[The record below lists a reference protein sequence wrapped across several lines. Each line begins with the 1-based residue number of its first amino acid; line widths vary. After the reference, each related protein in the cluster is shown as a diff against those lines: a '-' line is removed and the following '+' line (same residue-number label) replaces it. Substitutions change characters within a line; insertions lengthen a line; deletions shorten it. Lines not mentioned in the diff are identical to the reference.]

1 MNNRFNNKVVIVT
14 GGASGIGLETAHQFA
29 AEGAITIIA
38 DINLEKKAEVIA
50 AFKER
55 NQECVYYH
63 ADVAK
68 TDDVKNLVNTVMRR
82 YGKIDV
88 LFNNAGIEISGAIT
102 DFEEEHYQQLMDVNV
117 KSVFVCSK
125 YVLPHM
131 MNSSSGVIINMASVA
146 SFLAWKDDAIYSA
159 SKAAVK
165 LLTQAMAVENAPY
178 SIRVNAVAPGII
190 DTPMTDRAIGTV
202 PNVAELKKIKGTLHP
217 LGRLGL
223 PLEVARTVLF
233 LASEE
238 ASFITGAIMPVDG
251 GYLAG

>member
-1 MNNRFNNKVVIVT
+1 MSKRFDKKVVIVT

-29 AEGAITIIA
+29 VEGAITVIA
-38 DINLEKKAEVIA
+38 DSNAAKEAEIIA
-50 AFKER
+50 AFKAR
-55 NQECVYYH
+55 NQECIYYH
-63 ADVAK
+63 VDVAN
-68 TDDVKNLVNTVMRR
+68 TDDVKNLVNTVIER

-88 LFNNAGIEISGAIT
+88 LFNNAGIEISGAVT
-102 DFEEEHYQQLMDVNV
+102 DFTEEHYQQLMDVNV
-117 KSVFVCSK
+117 KSVFLCSK
-125 YVLPHM
+125 YVLKHLM
-131 MNSSSGVIINMASVA
+131 KHSSGVIINMASVA
-146 SFLAWKDDAIYSA
+146 SFLAWKGDALYSA

-165 LLTQAMAVENAPY
+165 LLTQAMAVEYAPY

-202 PNVAELKKIKGTLHP
+202 PNAAELKKIKGTIHP

-238 ASFITGAIMPVDG
+238 ASFITGAIVPVDG

>member
-29 AEGAITIIA
+29 EEGAITIIV
-38 DINLEKKAEVIA
+38 DCNLKKKAEVMA
-50 AFKER
+50 AFEDR
-55 NQECVYYH
+55 NQECIYYH
-63 ADVAK
+63 ADVANQ
-68 TDDVKNLVNTVMRR
+68 DDVKTLVNMIIER
-82 YGKIDV
+82 YGKIDI
-88 LFNNAGIEISGAIT
+88 LFNNAGIEISGDLINFT
-102 DFEEEHYQQLMDVNV
+102 EEHYQQLMDVNV
-117 KSVFVCSK
+117 KSVFLCSK

-131 MNSSSGVIINMASVA
+131 MNGSSGVIINMASVA
-146 SFLAWKDDAIYSA
+146 SFLAWKDDAVYSA

-165 LLTQAMAVENAPY
+165 LLTQAMAVEYASY

-190 DTPMTDRAIGTV
+190 DTPMTDRAIGTIS
-202 PNVAELKKIKGTLHP
+202 NATEIKKIKGAVHP

-223 PLEVARTVLF
+223 PREVARTVLF

>member
-1 MNNRFNNKVVIVT
+1 MNNRFNNKVVIIT

-38 DINLEKKAEVIA
+38 DINLDKKAEVMA

-68 TDDVKNLVNTVMRR
+68 TDDVKNLVNKVMKR

-102 DFEEEHYQQLMDVNV
+102 NFKEEQYQQLMDVNV
-117 KSVFVCSK
+117 KSVFLCSK
-125 YVLPHM
+125 YVLPYM

-190 DTPMTDRAIGTV
+190 DTSMTDRAIGTV
-202 PNVAELKKIKGTLHP
+202 PNGAELKKMKGAIHP
-217 LGRLGL
+217 LG
-223 PLEVARTVLF
+223 V
-233 LASEE
+233 
-238 ASFITGAIMPVDG
+238 
-251 GYLAG
+251 

>member
-1 MNNRFNNKVVIVT
+1 MNNRFNNKVVIIT

-29 AEGAITIIA
+29 EEGAITVIA
-38 DINLEKKAEVIA
+38 DINAEKEAEVLA
-50 AFKER
+50 AFTAR
-55 NQECVYYH
+55 NQECIYYP
-63 ADVAK
+63 ADVAN
-68 TDDVKNLVNTVMRR
+68 TNDVKNLVNTVIER

-88 LFNNAGIEISGAIT
+88 LLNNAGIEISGAIIDYT
-102 DFEEEHYQQLMDVNV
+102 EEHYQQLMDVNV
-117 KSVFVCSK
+117 KSVFLCSK

-131 MNSSSGVIINMASVA
+131 MNCSSGVIINIASVA

-165 LLTQAMAVENAPY
+165 LLTQAMAVEYAPY

-190 DTPMTDRAIGTV
+190 DTPMTDRAIGAV
-202 PNVAELKKIKGTLHP
+202 PNVAELKKVKGIIHP

-223 PLEVARTVLF
+223 PLEVARAVLF

>member
-38 DINLEKKAEVIA
+38 DINLEKKAEVMA

-55 NQECVYYH
+55 NQKCVYYY

-68 TDDVKNLVNTVMRR
+68 TDDVKNLVNTVMER
-82 YGKIDV
+82 YGKIDI

-102 DFEEEHYQQLMDVNV
+102 DFAEEHYQQLMDINV
-117 KSVFVCSK
+117 KSVFLCSK

-131 MNSSSGVIINMASVA
+131 MNNSSGVIINMASVA
-146 SFLAWKDDAIYSA
+146 SFVAWKDDAIYSA

-165 LLTQAMAVENAPY
+165 LLTQAMAIEYAPY
-178 SIRVNAVAPGII
+178 SIRINAVAPGII

-202 PNVAELKKIKGTLHP
+202 PNVAELKKIKGTVHP

>member
-29 AEGAITIIA
+29 TEGAITIIA
-38 DINLEKKAEVIA
+38 DINLEKKAEVMA

-55 NQECVYYH
+55 NQKCVYYH
-63 ADVAK
+63 VDVTK
-68 TDDVKNLVNTVMRR
+68 TDDVKNLVNTLMER
-82 YGKIDV
+82 YGTIDILV
-88 LFNNAGIEISGAIT
+88 NNAGIEISGAIT
-102 DFEEEHYQQLMDVNV
+102 DFAEEHYQQLMDVNV
-117 KSVFVCSK
+117 KSVFLCSK

-165 LLTQAMAVENAPY
+165 LLTQAMAVEYAPY

-190 DTPMTDRAIGTV
+190 DTPMTDRAIGMV
-202 PNVAELKKIKGTLHP
+202 PNIAELKKIKGTAHP

-233 LASEE
+233 LASAE

>member
-1 MNNRFNNKVVIVT
+1 MNNRFNHKVVIIT

-29 AEGAITIIA
+29 AEGALTVIA
-38 DINLEKKAEVIA
+38 DINLEKKAEVMA

-55 NQECVYYH
+55 NQECVYYP

-68 TDDVKNLVNTVMRR
+68 TDDVKNMVNTVIER

-88 LFNNAGIEISGAIT
+88 LVNNAGIEISGAIT
-102 DFEEEHYQQLMDVNV
+102 DCTEEHYQQLMDVNV
-117 KSVFVCSK
+117 KSVFLCSK
-125 YVLPHM
+125 YVLPYM
-131 MNSSSGVIINMASVA
+131 MHCSSGVLINMASVA
-146 SFLAWKDDAIYSA
+146 SFLAWKDDAVYSA

-165 LLTQAMAVENAPY
+165 LLTQAMAVEYAPY

-190 DTPMTDRAIGTV
+190 DTPMTDRAIGAV
-202 PNVAELKKIKGTLHP
+202 PNVTELKKIKGTVHP

-223 PLEVARTVLF
+223 PLEVAQTVLF
-233 LASEE
+233 LASEA
-238 ASFITGAIMPVDG
+238 ASFITGAIVPIDG

>member
-1 MNNRFNNKVVIVT
+1 MSNRFNNKVVIVT

-29 AEGAITIIA
+29 AEGALTVIA
-38 DINLEKKAEVIA
+38 DINAEKEAEVVA
-50 AFKER
+50 AFKAR
-55 NQECVYYH
+55 NQECIYYP
-63 ADVAK
+63 ANASN
-68 TDDVKNLVNTVMRR
+68 TDNVKNLVNTVMGR

-88 LFNNAGIEISGAIT
+88 LFNNAGIEISGSVT
-102 DFEEEHYQQLMDVNV
+102 DFTEGHYQQVMDSNV
-117 KSVFVCSK
+117 KSVFLCSK

-131 MNSSSGVIINMASVA
+131 MKCSSGVIINMASVA
-146 SFLAWKDDAIYSA
+146 SFLAWKDDAVYSA

-165 LLTQAMAVENAPY
+165 LLTQAMAIEYAPY
-178 SIRVNAVAPGII
+178 AIRVNAVAPGII
-190 DTPMTDRAIGTV
+190 DTPMTDRAIGIV
-202 PNVAELKKIKGTLHP
+202 PNVAELKKIKGAVHP

-223 PLEVARTVLF
+223 PLEVAKTVLF

>member
-38 DINLEKKAEVIA
+38 DISLEKKAEVMA
-50 AFKER
+50 VFKER
-55 NQECVYYH
+55 NQECIYYH
-63 ADVAK
+63 ADLAK
-68 TDDVKNLVNTVMRR
+68 TDDVKNLVNTVIER
-82 YGKIDV
+82 YGTIDI

-102 DFEEEHYQQLMDVNV
+102 DFAEKHYQQLMDANV
-117 KSVFVCSK
+117 KSVFLCSK

-146 SFLAWKDDAIYSA
+146 SFLAWKDDAVYSA

-165 LLTQAMAVENAPY
+165 LLTQAMAVEYASY

-190 DTPMTDRAIGTV
+190 DTPMTDRAIGTA
-202 PNVAELKKIKGTLHP
+202 PNSEELKKIKGAVHP

>member
-1 MNNRFNNKVVIVT
+1 MNNRFKNKVVIVT
-14 GGASGIGLETAHQFA
+14 GGASGIGFETAHQFA

-38 DINLEKKAEVIA
+38 DINLERKAEVMA

-63 ADVAK
+63 TDVSN
-68 TDDVKNLVNTVMRR
+68 TDDVKTLVNIVIEH

-88 LFNNAGIEISGAIT
+88 LFNNAGIEISGAVINFT
-102 DFEEEHYQQLMDVNV
+102 EEHYHQLMDVNV
-117 KSVFVCSK
+117 KSVFLCSK

-131 MNSSSGVIINMASVA
+131 MNCSSGVIINMASVA
-146 SFLAWKDDAIYSA
+146 SFLAWKDDAVYSA

-165 LLTQAMAVENAPY
+165 LLTQAMAVEYAPY

-190 DTPMTDRAIGTV
+190 DTPMTDRSIGTAS
-202 PNVAELKKIKGTLHP
+202 NVAELKKIKGTVHP
-217 LGRLGL
+217 LARLGL
-223 PLEVARTVLF
+223 PFEVARTVLF

-238 ASFITGAIMPVDG
+238 ASFITGAIIPVDG

>member
-38 DINLEKKAEVIA
+38 DISLEKKTEVMA

-63 ADVAK
+63 TDVAK

-82 YGKIDV
+82 YGKIDI

-102 DFEEEHYQQLMDVNV
+102 DFAEEHYQQLMDVNV
-117 KSVFVCSK
+117 KSVFLCSK

-131 MNSSSGVIINMASVA
+131 INSSSGVI
-146 SFLAWKDDAIYSA
+146 
-159 SKAAVK
+159 
-165 LLTQAMAVENAPY
+165 
-178 SIRVNAVAPGII
+178 
-190 DTPMTDRAIGTV
+190 
-202 PNVAELKKIKGTLHP
+202 
-217 LGRLGL
+217 
-223 PLEVARTVLF
+223 
-233 LASEE
+233 
-238 ASFITGAIMPVDG
+238 MPIDG